1 MSLQPSP
8 VEYLHSAGCSGRCG
22 FRSTTR
28 VHHDRLLSIE
38 HNPDEVLELM
48 ELAVTWGELDYS
60 GQRLVPPQRWL
71 EFADAHDWHDHDRAS
86 RVFSLAY
93 DIALHSSRLGAAC

>member
-8 VEYLHSAGCSGRCG
+8 VEYLHAGCSGRCG

-60 GQRLVPPQRWL
+60 GQRLVPPERWL
-71 EFADAHDWHDHDRAS
+71 EFAESHDWHDHDRAS
-86 RVFSLAY
+86 RVFSLAC
-93 DIALHSSRLGAAC
+93 DIALHSTRLGAAS

>member
-22 FRSTTR
+22 FRTSTR
-28 VHHDRLLSIE
+28 VHHDRLLSVD
-38 HNPDEVLELM
+38 HNPDELLELM
-48 ELAVTWGELDYS
+48 DLAVTWGELDYS
-60 GQRLVPPQRWL
+60 GQHLVPPERWL
-71 EFADAHDWHDHDRAS
+71 DFWASHGWRDADRAE

-93 DIALHSSRLGAAC
+93 DVAMHSSRLGAAV

>member
-8 VEYLHSAGCSGRCG
+8 VEYLRGAGCAGRCG
-22 FRSTTR
+22 FRGATH
-28 VHHDRLLSIE
+28 VHHDRLLSVD

-48 ELAVTWGELDYS
+48 ELAVTWGELDYT
-60 GQRLVPPQRWL
+60 GAPLVPPERWL
-71 EFADAHDWHDHDRAS
+71 DFVEAHAWHDRDRAE

-93 DIALHSSRLGAAC
+93 DIALHSSRLGTAC